1 MDKELAKRA
10 LQISY
15 DHKLSHLGSVLT
27 TLPIVD
33 EIYKG
38 YEIGNKVVLSNGHAG
53 LAQYVALEH
62 YFGIDAE
69 ETLVKHGIHP
79 VRDPER
85 MLDVSTG
92 SLGQGITV
100 ACGLALADRTRPV
113 DCVISDGEL
122 AEGACWES
130 LFFAQ
135 RQKLDNLRIHVNWNG
150 FGAYRET
157 DNMTH
162 NLVGLFPN
170 VKVWHTAQYIPDVEF
185 MKGLKAHYHVMS
197 EQDYQTMLEHYE

>member
-38 YEIGNKVVLSNGHAG
+38 HQIGNKVVLSNGHAG

-122 AEGACWES
+122 AEGACWEA

-135 RQKLDNLRIHVNWNG
+135 RQHLDNIRIHVNWNCLS
-150 FGAYRET
+150 AYQET
-157 DNMTH
+157 DKFMLET
-162 NLVGLFPN
+162 LQKFP
-170 VKVWHTAQYIPDVEF
+170 VRIWETQQYLPDVPF
-185 MKGLKAHYHVMS
+185 LKGLKAHYHVMS
-197 EQDYQTMLEHYE
+197 QDDYNEIITKI

>member
-15 DHKLSHLGSVLT
+15 DHHLSHLGSVLT
-27 TLPIVD
+27 TLPIVN
-33 EIYKG
+33 EIYRQRHTG
-38 YEIGNKVVLSNGHAG
+38 DRFVLSNGHSG
-53 LAQYVALEH
+53 LSLYCVNEK

-100 ACGLALADRTRPV
+100 ACGLALADRTRSI

-122 AEGACWES
+122 LEGSCWES
-130 LFFAQ
+130 LFFVQ
-135 RQKLDNLRIHVNWNG
+135 RQHLDNLRIHVNWNG
-150 FGAYRET
+150 FSAYQET
-157 DNMTH
+157 DKFMLET
-162 NLVGLFPN
+162 LQRFP
-170 VKVWHTAQYIPDVEF
+170 VRIWETQQYLPDVPF
-185 MKGLKAHYHVMS
+185 LKGLKAHYHIMS
-197 EQDYQTMLEHYE
+197 QDDYNEILTKI